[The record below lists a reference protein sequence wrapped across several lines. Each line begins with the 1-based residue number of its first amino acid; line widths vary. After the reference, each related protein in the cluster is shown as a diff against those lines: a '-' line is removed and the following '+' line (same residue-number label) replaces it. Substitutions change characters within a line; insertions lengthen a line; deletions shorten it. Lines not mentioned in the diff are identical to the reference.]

1 MATRRMFSKRITES
15 ARLLRLPP
23 ITQLLYFHLGMQAD
37 DDGVVEAF
45 NVLRLV
51 GCSEDELSI
60 LEEKGFIKVLNED
73 LVTYIYD
80 WTENNQIRADRKV
93 DSIYQDLV
101 RQQIPNVKFVE
112 PKSRADAKKEPETL
126 ENTEDTQT
134 DTNVQP
140 MDNQMT
146 TNGQPT
152 DNQWSPQVRVV
163 EDSKEQINLIK
174 CSIGEV
180 EDKNAQP
187 QPQENV
193 TAFIDYQKIADMY
206 HAKCPS
212 LPKIKAITPDRKQ
225 RLKSILSRITM
236 EQLEQVFDKAGKS
249 ALLRGERNG
258 EGYEDFIAGFDWI
271 ISEEH
276 FPKILEG
283 KYDSRGQPIN
293 SGINYADL
301 EVDLLENI

>member
-45 NVLRLV
+45 NVLRLL
-51 GCSEDELSI
+51 GCSEDELCI
-60 LEEKGFIKVLNED
+60 LEEKGFIKVLNDD

-80 WTENNQIRADRKV
+80 WNENNQIRADRKV

-101 RQQIPNVKFVE
+101 RQQIPDAKFLE

-126 ENTEDTQT
+126 ENTEDAQT
-134 DTNVQP
+134 ETTLQP
-140 MDNQMT
+140 TDNQRT

-152 DNQWSPQVRVV
+152 DNQWSPQGSRGKG
-163 EDSKEQINLIK
+163 SRGQINSVK
-174 CSIGEV
+174 GSREEV
-180 EDKNAQP
+180 EVKDPQP

-193 TAFIDYQKIADMY
+193 TTFIDYQKIADTY
-206 HAKCPS
+206 HEKCPS
-212 LPKIKAITPDRKQ
+212 LPKIKALTPDRKQ
-225 RLKSILSRITM
+225 RLKALLSKFTM
-236 EQLEQVFDKAGKS
+236 EQLEQVFAKAEKS
-249 ALLRGERNG
+249 AMLRGERNG

-276 FPKILEG
+276 FTKTLEG
-283 KYDSRGQPIN
+283 KYDTRGQPID
-293 SGINYADL
+293 SGTSYADM
-301 EVDLLENI
+301 EKDLLENI